1 MDFVAEL
8 WRFMRTRKK
17 FWLLP
22 MIVVFAI
29 VGALLVATE
38 SSALA
43 PFFYTLF

>member
-1 MDFVAEL
+1 MDFVVEL

-29 VGALLVATE
+29 MGALLVMTQG
-38 SSALA
+38 SALA
-43 PFFYTLF
+43 PFIYTLF

>member
-8 WRFMRTRKK
+8 WRFMRARKK

-29 VGALLVATE
+29 MGAFLMITQ
-38 SSALA
+38 STALA
-43 PFFYTLF
+43 PFIYALF